1 MSQMNVE
8 RVIGLL
14 ATDECFRRHFSGNP
28 QGALKRMLESG
39 IQLTASE
46 VKALVA
52 LDPRVLSRF
61 AEAIDPR
68 LQKTDLEGGAP

>member
-1 MSQMNVE
+1 
-8 RVIGLL
+8 
-14 ATDECFRRHFSGNP
+14 
-28 QGALKRMLESG
+28 MLESG

-52 LDPRVLSRF
+52 LDPRELSRF